1 MPNWKK
7 VVVSGSDARL
17 ASLFTTSH
25 ITGSGHIS
33 GSSTSTG
40 SFGTVHTVGDLGIG
54 TASPNVPLQVGS
66 GTPGRS
72 PTGGYFVGSV
82 EFDSQIIGE
91 GGLILFG
98 GQLLNTG
105 GSVGTPAYSFDGDTN
120 TGMYRAGADTLAFT
134 TGGTQAIS
142 IDSNQDISFSGNINT
157 TGNGRVLEQG
167 NSVID
172 HATAMAIVFGG

>member
-33 GSSTSTG
+33 GSLISTG
-40 SFGTVHTVGDLGIG
+40 SFGRVETAGYVSAEHIHSTDDMTVGDDL
-54 TASPNVPLQVGS
+54 TV
-66 GTPGRS
+66 T
-72 PTGGYFVGSV
+72 
-82 EFDSQIIGE
+82 
-91 GGLILFG
+91 
-98 GQLLNTG
+98 
-105 GSVGTPAYSFDGDTN
+105 
-120 TGMYRAGADTLAFT
+120 
-134 TGGTQAIS
+134 
-142 IDSNQDISFSGNINT
+142 GNINT
-157 TGNGRVLEQG
+157 TTGRVLEQG

>member
-33 GSSTSTG
+33 GSLISTG
-40 SFGTVHTVGDLGIG
+40 SFGTVQST
-54 TASPNVPLQVGS
+54 TATIPTFWGNTTIDATPNAQVTIKDRGS
-66 GTPGRS
+66 NPIRL
-72 PTGGYFVGSV
+72 VLNNAGSTANFQ
-82 EFDSQIIGE
+82 E
-91 GGLILFG
+91 
-98 GQLLNTG
+98 
-105 GSVGTPAYSFDGDTN
+105 
-120 TGMYRAGADTLAFT
+120 LAFADS
-134 TGGTQAIS
+134 TGTEGFIRYTHGTDVMTFAGQGSQGVMLTLDAS
-142 IDSNQDISFSGNINT
+142 ANATFTGNINT
-157 TGNGRVLEQG
+157 SGGRVLEQG

>member
-40 SFGTVHTVGDLGIG
+40 SFGTLHTVGDVGIG
-54 TASPNVPLQVGS
+54 TTGPNVPLQVGS

-72 PTGGYFVGSV
+72 PTQGYFAGSV
-82 EFDSQIIGE
+82 EFDGQVMGE
-91 GGLILFG
+91 GGFISFG
-98 GQLLNTG
+98 GQYLGSSLNAA
-105 GSVGTPAYSFDGDTN
+105 TPAYSFDGDN
-120 TGMYRAGADTLAFT
+120 DNGMYKPGTNQLGFSTAGTVALT
-134 TGGTQAIS
+134 